1 MAGISVRDSQSLDLY
16 FRDLNGSHT
25 LTREAEVAL
34 MKQVRKGDRLARE
47 KLVMANLRFVVR
59 IAREYMNRGVPLEEL
74 ISAGNLGLLIAAER
88 FDETRGF
95 KFISYAVW
103 WIRQAILEALAHDG
117 RLVRLPAS
125 RLLLLNRIARAS
137 NECLQAQEAVPAE
150 DLLAQKLGVT
160 VETLRETLTQ
170 AQPVRS
176 LDATLGDD
184 DKRTLADGLSDPE
197 LPPNDAGA
205 EDDSVRRQ
213 IQRAMSI
220 LDERETEIL
229 RLYYGLDG
237 DEPLTLEQIGDRF
250 SLTRERIRQIK
261 ERALGRLRQSSYR
274 HSLKGLLE

>member
-1 MAGISVRDSQSLDLY
+1 MAGITLKDSQALDLY
-16 FRDLNGSHT
+16 FRDLNGSRT
-25 LTREAEVAL
+25 LTREEEVAL
-34 MKQVRKGDRLARE
+34 MRQVRKGDRNAKE
-47 KLVMANLRFVVR
+47 KLILANLRFVVR
-59 IAREYMNRGVPLEEL
+59 IAREYMNRGVPLGEL

-125 RLLLLNRIARAS
+125 RLLLLNKIARAS
-137 NECLQAQEAVPAE
+137 NESMQAQEAKPVD
-150 DLLAQKLGVT
+150 DLLAEQLGIT
-160 VETLRETLTQ
+160 VEALRETLMQ

-176 LDATLGDD
+176 LDATLGEDD
-184 DKRTLADGLSDPE
+184 GRTLADGLSDPN
-197 LPPNDAGA
+197 LLPNDAGV
-205 EDDSVRRQ
+205 EDDSVRKQ

-229 RLYYGLDG
+229 RMYYGLDG
-237 DEPLTLEQIGDRF
+237 SEPLTLEQIGDRF

-261 ERALGRLRQSSYR
+261 ERALTRLRQSSYR

>member
-1 MAGISVRDSQSLDLY
+1 MAGITLKDSQALDLY
-16 FRDLNGSHT
+16 FRDLNGSRT
-25 LTREAEVAL
+25 LTREEEVAL
-34 MKQVRKGDRLARE
+34 MRQVRKGDRNAKE
-47 KLVMANLRFVVR
+47 KLILANLRFVVR
-59 IAREYMNRGVPLEEL
+59 IAREYMNRGVPLGEL

-125 RLLLLNRIARAS
+125 RLLLLNKIARAS
-137 NECLQAQEAVPAE
+137 NESMQAQEAKPVD
-150 DLLAQKLGVT
+150 DLLAEQLGIT
-160 VETLRETLTQ
+160 VEALRETLMQ

-184 DKRTLADGLSDPE
+184 DGRTLADGLSDPN
-197 LPPNDAGA
+197 LLPNDAGV
-205 EDDSVRRQ
+205 EDDSVRKQ

-229 RLYYGLDG
+229 RMYYGLDG
-237 DEPLTLEQIGDRF
+237 SEPLTLEQIGDRF

-261 ERALGRLRQSSYR
+261 ERALTRLRQSSYR

>member
-1 MAGISVRDSQSLDLY
+1 MAGITLKDSQALDLY
-16 FRDLNGSHT
+16 FRDLNGSRT
-25 LTREAEVAL
+25 LSREEEVAL
-34 MKQVRKGDRLARE
+34 MRQVRKGDRNAKE
-47 KLVMANLRFVVR
+47 KLILANLRFVVR
-59 IAREYMNRGVPLEEL
+59 IAREYMNRGVPLGEL

-125 RLLLLNRIARAS
+125 RLLLLNKIARAS
-137 NECLQAQEAVPAE
+137 NESMQAQEAKPVD
-150 DLLAQKLGVT
+150 DLLAEQLGIT
-160 VETLRETLTQ
+160 VEALRETLMQ

-184 DKRTLADGLSDPE
+184 DGRTLADGLSDPN
-197 LPPNDAGA
+197 LLPNDAGV
-205 EDDSVRRQ
+205 EDDSVRKQ

-229 RLYYGLDG
+229 RMYYGLDG
-237 DEPLTLEQIGDRF
+237 SEPLTLEQIGDRF

-261 ERALGRLRQSSYR
+261 ERALTRLRQSSYR